1 MRSYRVVGSLCLLL
15 IGSLAAIAQN
25 ASVSGTVSDPS
36 GAAVVGAIVT
46 AANTGT
52 GVLTP
57 ATTNQSGVYVFPSL
71 PPGTYSFTAE
81 QPGFN
86 KETVSGVILEI
97 GSQLTVNLA
106 LQIGQANQTVEVQA
120 TAAIV
125 NTSTATIGDV
135 VTGKQLQD
143 LPLIGR
149 SAYNLILT
157 QPGAIGGFGGGQ
169 NLYLNGNQ
177 GNSVSY
183 TMDGINAQNNL
194 LTGTFY
200 LYSNYVSQ
208 DRTEEARIVTS
219 PADVEYGRGAGQVQM
234 ITRAGSNRFVGSA
247 WEEFRNTA
255 LNANDFFNNARGV
268 DPNTHQPIS
277 PRQVLVQNNYGI
289 RFGGPIRK
297 NKTFFNGIYDP
308 YKQRQSPTFTANVY
322 TQSARNGI
330 FRYYPGALNGNAA
343 SANPS
348 VNFTGQPVIPAGAT
362 GPLQSVNV
370 LGVDPNRLV
379 MDPTGIVGKYLS
391 LMPLPNNYQVGDGL
405 NVAGYTW
412 NRPIPVNF
420 ELYEGRIDHLFNE
433 KERISITLNQQSYHS
448 INVAAPPPY
457 PSIPW
462 QADPTE
468 TTQYSVA
475 LTSILSPTLINE
487 VRIGVFRPRTTVQTP
502 FTQTP
507 PIGPVSNK
515 GLLPVVDGVPFV
527 LCYSGSL
534 AAPTNTSCASPSATL
549 GVTDPVSGNASNY
562 IAPVYQYGDALTW
575 IRGRHSFKGGVEVR
589 LISDSGY
596 DANGVVPNVVLGAN
610 GSVPVT
616 GISAFPG
623 IGSNLTLAQNLLTD
637 LSGSVV
643 SANMTNFSSG
653 GANPVFTPGLTR
665 YREWHQN
672 EMSLY
677 FKDDFKL
684 RPNLTLN
691 FGIRY
696 ELYLAPYE
704 AQGKGL
710 APVGGAG
717 AVFGISGTSFANGE
731 FQPGVFNGTPTI
743 IQNIGPGTAHPNVP
757 FYHTDL
763 NNFAPGVGVAWAVH
777 SDHLKWLTGGQDQTS
792 VRAGYGIG
800 YQRLPIYLTHYNS
813 GFEPGLAEGD
823 TETTATNLS
832 NLVLP
837 VAPVSTPLAPIPS
850 AGPGSHTQSLLA
862 YDQNLRV
869 PYVQNYNFSIQ
880 RAVTPNTSITVSFVG
895 SKGTKLI
902 RSIDT
907 NELDIY
913 NNTFLQAFQT
923 VAAGGDSPL
932 IDKIFA
938 NLPVA
943 SAAAAVAAAGNGSNY
958 IRTNSSF
965 FTFLANNNPGG
976 LANAVNTTTF
986 GTNQV
991 GGLVPHAGL
1000 PSNFFVANPQFLS
1013 TYLTGNLGNS
1023 TYNSLQIQGT
1033 RRFSGGFSLQGSYVW
1048 SKALGED
1055 EGDSSTYQSD
1065 YRTLRDLG
1073 LDKRLLGFNHR
1084 QVFKLNGIYELPV
1097 GRGRRFGRNMNAF
1110 LDGVIGGWQMGWI
1123 YNYFT
1128 GAPITITAQNTINN
1142 FGNAGATVAT
1152 PGFTP
1157 MQVGQLP
1164 GASATELG
1172 GYVTIFPG
1180 LTQIPDPGRASLT
1193 TVGGLNTR
1201 SSLLAIASA
1210 SGTPILVNAPA
1221 GVLGNYPLTTLA
1233 APPGNQLDLN
1243 LQKQFR
1249 ITERFNFQ
1257 LRATA
1262 TNALNHPEF
1271 SPPTAANLN
1280 INSTTFGRITTIVT
1294 GTQRIMVLQGR
1305 INF

>member
-1 MRSYRVVGSLCLLL
+1 MRSYRVVASLYLLL
-15 IGSLAAIAQN
+15 IASSAAIAQN

-36 GAAVVGAIVT
+36 GAAIVGATVSAI
-46 AANTGT
+46 NTGT
-52 GVLTP
+52 GIVSPT
-57 ATTNQSGVYVFPSL
+57 TTNQSGVYVFPSL
-71 PPGTYSFTAE
+71 PPGNYSFSAE

-106 LQIGQANQTVEVQA
+106 LQIGQSNQTVEVQA
-120 TAAIV
+120 TASVV
-125 NTSTATIGDV
+125 NTSSATIGDV
-135 VTGKQLQD
+135 VNGKQLQD

-149 SAYNLILT
+149 SAYNLITT
-157 QPGAIGGFGGGQ
+157 QPGVIGGIGAGQ

-177 GNSVSY
+177 GNSINY

-200 LYSNYVSQ
+200 LYSNFVSQ

-234 ITRAGSNRFVGSA
+234 ITRGGSNRFAGSA
-247 WEEFRNTA
+247 WEEFRNTD
-255 LNANDFFNNARGV
+255 LNANDFFNNQRGV
-268 DPNTHQPIS
+268 TSTGQLVS
-277 PRQVLVQNNYGI
+277 PRPILVQNNYGV
-289 RFGGPIRK
+289 RFGGPIKK

-308 YKQRQSPTFTANVY
+308 YKQRQSPTFTADVY

-330 FRYYPGALNGNAA
+330 FRYYPGVLNGNAA
-343 SANPS
+343 TPNPS
-348 VNFTGQPVIPAGAT
+348 VNFNGQPVTPAGAT
-362 GPLQSVNV
+362 GPLQSLSV
-370 LGVDPNRLV
+370 LGVDPNRKV
-379 MDPTGIVGKYLS
+379 VDPTGIVGKYLA
-391 LMPLPNNYQVGDGL
+391 LMPLPNNFQVGDGL

-433 KERISITLNQQSYHS
+433 KHRISITLNQQSYHS

-468 TTQYSVA
+468 TTQYSAA
-475 LTSILSPTLINE
+475 LTSVLSPTLINE
-487 VRIGVFRPRTTVQTP
+487 VRIGIFRPRTTVQTP

-507 PIGPVSNK
+507 SIGPVSNK

-527 LCYSGSL
+527 LCYSGSA
-534 AAPTNTSCASPSATL
+534 AAPTNTSCASPGATL
-549 GVTDPVSGNASNY
+549 GATDPISGNASNY
-562 IAPVYQYGDALTW
+562 IAPVYQYGDAVTW
-575 IRGRHSFKGGVEVR
+575 IKSRHSFKTGVEVR

-596 DANGVVPNVVLGAN
+596 DANGVTPNVVLGAN

-623 IGSNLTLAQNLLTD
+623 IGSNLVLAQNLLTD

-672 EMSLY
+672 ELSWY

-684 RPNLTLN
+684 RPNVTLN
-691 FGIRY
+691 LGIRY
-696 ELYLAPYE
+696 ELYKAPYE

-710 APVGGAG
+710 VPAGGAG

-731 FQPGVFNGTPTI
+731 FQPGVFNGTPTTVV
-743 IQNIGPGTAHPNVP
+743 NIGPGSPNPGGV
-757 FYHTDL
+757 FYHTDY
-763 NNFAPGVGVAWAVH
+763 NNFAPGVGFAWAVE
-777 SDHLKWLTGGQDQTS
+777 SEHLKWLTGGKDQTS
-792 VRAGYGIG
+792 IRAGYGIG

-823 TETTATNLS
+823 TETTATSLS

-850 AGPGSHTQSLLA
+850 VGPGSHTQSLLA
-862 YDQNLRV
+862 FDQNLRV

-880 RAVTPNTSITVSFVG
+880 RAVSTNTSITVSFVG
-895 SKGTKLI
+895 SKGTKLL

-907 NELDIY
+907 NEVDIY
-913 NNTFLQAFQT
+913 NNAFLQAFQT

-932 IDKIFA
+932 IDKFFA

-958 IRTNSSF
+958 VRTNSSF

-976 LANAVNTTTF
+976 LANALNMTTF
-986 GTNQV
+986 GTNLV

-1013 TYLTGNLGNS
+1013 TYLTGNFGNS

-1065 YRTLRDLG
+1065 YRTLRNLG
-1073 LDKRLLGFNHR
+1073 LDKRLLGFDHR

-1097 GRGRRFGRNMNAF
+1097 GRGRTFGRNMNAF
-1110 LDGVIGGWQMGWI
+1110 LDAVIGGWQVGWI

-1128 GAPITITAQNTINN
+1128 GAPMTITAQNSINN
-1142 FGNAGATVAT
+1142 FGNAGATVAS

-1157 MQVGQLP
+1157 ELVGQLP
-1164 GASATELG
+1164 GVNVTKLG

-1180 LTQIPDPGRASLT
+1180 LTQIPDPSRAALT

-1210 SGTPILVNAPA
+1210 NGTPILINAPP
-1221 GVLGNYPLTTLA
+1221 GVLGNYPLGTLT

-1271 SPPTAANLN
+1271 APPTAANLN
-1280 INSTTFGRITTIVT
+1280 INSTNFGRITTTVT
-1294 GTQRIMVLQGR
+1294 GTDRVMVLQGR
-1305 INF
+1305 LNF